1 MKKLL
6 LSRRGAAIE
15 MAIGVMLLMIAVS
28 IVLLT
33 LSTIKHDRKE
43 DDVAQLENRIELN
56 EIGEYVCANRNS
68 YTKDEPETIII
79 DGKDTGYSV
88 SRDLTISSDRIR
100 LIITENDGNNTV
112 LTILLDSEGDIISWK

>member
-43 DDVAQLENRIELN
+43 DDVAQLENRIELMQITDYIIAN
-56 EIGEYVCANRNS
+56 PEETEYR
-68 YTKDEPETIII
+68 
-79 DGKDTGYSV
+79 GYSISFTDEIQKV
-88 SRDLTISSDRIR
+88 NIDEGSTILR
-100 LIITENDGNNTV
+100 TYTV
-112 LTILLDSEGDIISWK
+112 LKDGETVLSFEALKTGDNPYEIISWK